1 MRRNAL
7 TRLVRAVE
15 TVGGAAAPQAVPE
28 LVVRAAAELADAD
41 YAALALLD
49 EDGTGLGRLISHG
62 PAAPGRTG
70 RAPDRLARWL
80 LGGPDPEEPGS
91 LVVPVYVHG
100 AKYGALQ
107 VAGRRGG
114 FAPADRLLLRIL
126 AAQAGAALGNA
137 RLREAVRR
145 QARWMDG
152 SLELSTSLLD
162 EGAAH
167 PAGRGE
173 EGNALAV
180 VAEQAGRLTDA
191 ALSAVLE
198 PTRPPGR
205 APDGARPEAAD
216 LEVVAASG
224 RGAGRLL
231 GTTVPVD
238 SPALGQ
244 ALSGE
249 PVLLDDPDTDPRL
262 VTGLIRD
269 RGPAML
275 LPLGTG
281 DTLLGVLALARDR
294 GAPPYS
300 VPERALATQFAQQ
313 AALALLLGRARRD
326 RARIAVLEDRERI
339 ARDLHDL
346 VIQRLFAV
354 GMTLEGARRSRLPEE
369 AAGRL
374 EKVTR
379 ELDAIVQEIRTTIY
393 ALRRPPQEQ
402 PPGLRARVLR
412 EAEAAAGT
420 LGFTPSVGFTGPVD
434 ALVGEEQAGQ
444 LIAALREGLSNAARH
459 AAAERV
465 AVSVDVTARLPD
477 GRPAVRLRVT
487 DDGVGPPA
495 AQGRRSGLR
504 NLAERAAAL
513 GGSAAL
519 EPNPEGRGATLTWQ
533 VPRE

>member
-1 MRRNAL
+1 MRREAL
-7 TRLVRAVE
+7 TRLLRAVE
-15 TVGGAAAPQAVPE
+15 TVGGDATPRAVPD
-28 LVVRAAAELADAD
+28 LVVRAAAELAGAR

-49 EDGTGLGRLISHG
+49 EDGTGIGRLISHG

-80 LGGPDPEEPGS
+80 LGGPEPEEPGS
-91 LVVPVYVHG
+91 LAVPLFVHG
-100 AKYGALQ
+100 AKCGALQ

-114 FAPADRLLLRIL
+114 FAPEDRLLLRVL

-152 SLELSTSLLD
+152 SLELSTSLLA
-162 EGAAH
+162 EGAED
-167 PAGRGE
+167 PAGPGE

-191 ALSAVLE
+191 AVSAVLE
-198 PTRPPGR
+198 PARPLAHGR
-205 APDGARPEAAD
+205 NGARAGAAD
-216 LEVVAASG
+216 LEVVAAHG

-231 GTTVPVD
+231 GTTVPAG

-249 PVLLDDPDTDPRL
+249 PVLVDDPLTDPRL

-281 DTLLGVLALARDR
+281 GTLLGVLALARDR

-326 RARIAVLEDRERI
+326 RARIAVLEDRDRI

-354 GMTLEGARRSRLPEE
+354 GMTLEGARRAGLPEE
-369 AAGRL
+369 ASWRL
-374 EKVTR
+374 ESATR
-379 ELDAIVQEIRTTIY
+379 ELDATVEEIRTTIY
-393 ALRRPPQEQ
+393 ALRQPPQEA

-412 EAEAAAGT
+412 EAGAAAGP
-420 LGFTPSVGFTGPVD
+420 LGFTPSVSFTGPVD
-434 ALVGEEQAGQ
+434 ALVAEEPAAH

-459 AAAERV
+459 AAASRV
-465 AVSVDVTARLPD
+465 EVSVDATARLPD

-487 DDGVGPPA
+487 DDGSGPPA
-495 AQGRRSGLR
+495 GGARRSGLR
-504 NLAERAAAL
+504 NLAERAASL
-513 GGSAAL
+513 GGSAGL
-519 EPNPEGRGATLTWQ
+519 GPGPDGRGSALTWQ
-533 VPRE
+533 VPR